1 MFSFRSYLTFK
12 NHRQSILTNLAK
24 RLMASNILILTDDR
38 EQFTQ
43 IKDELLSIVGANRYT
58 VYNLTRQDH
67 IKSSIW
73 MNNCVLL
80 IVLNASSSQDQCL
93 DFLKSGGSIL
103 SIFDDT
109 KTCDRFANI
118 NNMDAV
124 KSSFEF
130 INQENTDRLIN
141 LYSYSNLPGFHYIS
155 EVWDNL
161 LILWLE
167 FD

>member
-1 MFSFRSYLTFK
+1 MFSFRSYLSLT
-12 NHRQSILTNLAK
+12 NHRQSLLTNLAK

-43 IKDELLSIVGANRYT
+43 IKGELLAIVGANCYT
-58 VYNLTRQDH
+58 VYNLTRQDS

-80 IVLNASSSQDQCL
+80 IELNASSTQEQCL

-109 KTCDRFANI
+109 NTCDTFVNI
-118 NNMDAV
+118 SLMDAV
-124 KSSFEF
+124 KSSFG
-130 INQENTDRLIN
+130 RLID

-155 EVWDNL
+155 EVWDNFSYFMSEIQ
-161 LILWLE
+161 LIC
-167 FD
+167 FNF